1 MSSEAP
7 APEQATPA
15 QWLAR
20 LCGALFVALSIVWT
34 FQVPSRL
41 GISVYKEQFL
51 LLCLGLAGA
60 IVFLNYRYDRRKT
73 AKPPALDWALALI
86 TLGLMTY
93 IAWDYAWFLDN
104 AAYAPPLM
112 LVLGVIVILLVMEG
126 LRRVTGLVLFSI
138 VIVFMIYGLLA
149 HLVPAPLTGTRTPID
164 ELALYLAFDTNAL
177 IGIPLGVATTVVV
190 IFILMG
196 QVLFNS
202 GGGEFVT
209 DIAMATMGRRRG
221 GAAKISV
228 LASGLF
234 GTISGSAISNATTV
248 GVVTIPLMKR
258 SGYSAVDA
266 GAIEANAS
274 TGGQFM
280 PPVMGAAAFLMA
292 EFLEI
297 PYSDVVVAAAIP
309 ALLYYFAIF
318 VQVDLVAARDRIR
331 FLADDLPKAREVL
344 RAGWHF
350 IVPFVVLIYALFET
364 TVEAEVAALYAS
376 ATIVVLGA
384 FRQYKGR
391 RMTLR
396 QLAASF
402 WDAGIATTELVMIV
416 AAAGF
421 VIGILNKSGGG
432 FALTLFL
439 VKLGGG
445 NLYLLL
451 LTAAIICIVLGMGM
465 PTTGVYVL
473 LAALVAPSLVGAGV
487 AKLSAHMFILYF
499 GMMSMITPPIA
510 LAAFAA
516 ASISQADPMKTGF
529 VAMRMGWVAYVIPF
543 LFVLSP
549 TLLAVGTP
557 WKIGLNAVTAMIGVY
572 IVSVAM
578 VGYFTRPLAPA
589 PRVLLGLGGLA
600 ALFPDTAIGA
610 SGIIDIA
617 GIAIAAAVL
626 GREWFASPGPPTAAT
641 APLSRRRAAKRTREP
656 DPPHNSSPRRL
667 TAQPTTMA
675 VAAKP
680 ATAT

>member
-1 MSSEAP
+1 MSSEAT
-7 APEQATPA
+7 AARSERTTPA
-15 QWLAR
+15 LWLAR
-20 LCGALFVALSIVWT
+20 ACGALFVALSIVWT
-34 FQVPSRL
+34 FQVASRL

-51 LLCLGLAGA
+51 LACLGLSGA
-60 IVFLNYRYDRRKT
+60 IVFLTIRYDRKKNAT
-73 AKPPALDWALALI
+73 PPLYDWALALM
-86 TLGLMTY
+86 TLGLTCY
-93 IAWDYAWFLDN
+93 IAWDYEWFLLN
-104 AAYAPPLM
+104 AAYKPPLM
-112 LVLGVIVILLVMEG
+112 LVLGSVIILLVMEG
-126 LRRVTGLVLFSI
+126 LRRVSGWVLFSI
-138 VIVFMIYGLLA
+138 VIAFIVYALVA
-149 HLVPAPLTGTRTPID
+149 HLVPAPLTGTRTKLD
-164 ELALYLAFDTNAL
+164 ELAIYLAFDTNAL

-190 IFILMG
+190 IFIFMG
-196 QVLFNS
+196 QLLFNA

-209 DIAMATMGRRRG
+209 DIAMASMGRRRG

-297 PYSDVVVAAAIP
+297 PYAEVAIAAIIP
-309 ALLYYFAIF
+309 AVLYYFAIF

-331 FLADDLPKAREVL
+331 FLADDLPRARDVL

-350 IVPFVVLIYALFET
+350 IVPFAILIYALYALEAD
-364 TVEAEVAALYAS
+364 AEVAAMYA
-376 ATIVVLGA
+376 AIAIVVFSA
-384 FRQYKGR
+384 MRQYKGH
-391 RMTLR
+391 RMDLR
-396 QLAASF
+396 NLAASF

-432 FALTLFL
+432 FALTLAL

-445 NLYLLL
+445 NLYALLL
-451 LTAAIICIVLGMGM
+451 MAAIICIVLGMGM

-473 LAALVAPSLVGAGV
+473 LAALVAPSLIEAGV

-516 ASISQADPMKTGF
+516 ASIARSDPMKTGF

-549 TLLAVGTP
+549 TLIMAGPP
-557 WKIGLNAVTAMIGVY
+557 WQIALNAATATVGVY
-572 IVSVAM
+572 IASVAM
-578 VGYFTRPLAPA
+578 VGFFTRPLGALT
-589 PRVLLGLGGLA
+589 RILLGIGGLA
-600 ALFPDTAIGA
+600 AVFPDTAIGLT
-610 SGIIDIA
+610 GIVDSA
-617 GIAIAAAVL
+617 GILLSAAIL
-626 GREWFASPGPPTAAT
+626 GREYLAT
-641 APLSRRRAAKRTREP
+641 HGAAAK
-656 DPPHNSSPRRL
+656 
-667 TAQPTTMA
+667 TAGL
-675 VAAKP
+675 V
-680 ATAT
+680 

>member
-1 MSSEAP
+1 MSSEATDP
-7 APEQATPA
+7 GPERATPA
-15 QWLAR
+15 LWLAR
-20 LCGALFVALSIVWT
+20 LCGALFVTLSIIWT

-51 LLCLGLAGA
+51 LLCLGFSGA
-60 IVFLNYRYDRRKT
+60 IVFLTYRVSRKKT
-73 AKPPALDWALALI
+73 ANPPLIDWALALL
-86 TLGLMTY
+86 TLGLTAY
-93 IAWDYAWFLDN
+93 IAWYYEWFLEN
-104 AAYAPPLM
+104 AAYKPPLM
-112 LVLGVIVILLVMEG
+112 LVLAAIVILLVMEG
-126 LRRVTGLVLFSI
+126 LRRVSGWVLFSI
-138 VIVFMIYGLLA
+138 VIVFMVYGLLA
-149 HLVPAPLTGTRTPID
+149 HLVPAPLTGTRTNID
-164 ELALYLAFDTNAL
+164 ELAIYLAFDTNAL
-177 IGIPLGVATTVVV
+177 IGIPLGVATTIVV
-190 IFILMG
+190 IFIFMG
-196 QVLFNS
+196 QVLFNT

-248 GVVTIPLMKR
+248 GVVTIPLMQR
-258 SGYSAVDA
+258 SGYTAVDA

-350 IVPFVVLIYALFET
+350 IVPFVVLIYALFELAA
-364 TVEAEVAALYAS
+364 EAEVAALYA
-376 ATIVVLGA
+376 ALTIIVLGA
-384 FRQYKGR
+384 LRAYKGQ

-396 QLAASF
+396 SLAASF
-402 WDAGIATTELVMIV
+402 WGAGIATTELVMIV

-445 NLYLLL
+445 NLYILLL
-451 LTAAIICIVLGMGM
+451 MAALICIVLGMGM

-473 LAALVAPSLVGAGV
+473 LAALVAPSLIEAGV

-549 TLLAVGTP
+549 TLLAVGAP
-557 WKIGLNAVTAMIGVY
+557 WKIALNAATAIIGVY

-578 VGYFTRPLAPA
+578 TGYFTRPLTLV
-589 PRVLLGLGGLA
+589 PRVLLGAAGLA
-600 ALFPDTAIGA
+600 AVFPDTAIGA
-610 SGIIDIA
+610 SGIMDLA
-617 GIAIAAAVL
+617 GIALASAVL
-626 GREWFASPGPPTAAT
+626 GREWLAVRAAT
-641 APLSRRRAAKRTREP
+641 T
-656 DPPHNSSPRRL
+656 
-667 TAQPTTMA
+667 QPVKTT
-675 VAAKP
+675 
-680 ATAT
+680 

>member
-1 MSSEAP
+1 MASRSET
-7 APEQATPA
+7 ATPA
-15 QWLAR
+15 LWLAR
-20 LCGALFVALSIVWT
+20 LCAALFVALSIGWA
-34 FQVPSRL
+34 FQVASRL
-41 GISVYKEQFL
+41 GVSVYKEQFL

-60 IVFLNYRYDRRKT
+60 VVFLTTRYNRRKT
-73 AKPPALDWALALI
+73 DTPPLFDWALALI
-86 TLGLMTY
+86 MLAVTFY
-93 IAWDYAWFLDN
+93 ITWYYEWFLLN
-104 AAYAPPLM
+104 AAYKPPLM
-112 LVLGVIVILLVMEG
+112 LVLGTIVILLVMEG
-126 LRRVTGLVLFSI
+126 LRRVSGWVLFSI
-138 VIVFMIYGLLA
+138 VIVFMVYALIA
-149 HLVPAPLTGTRTPID
+149 HLVPAPLTGTRTDID
-164 ELALYLAFDTNAL
+164 QLAIYLAFDTNAL

-196 QVLFNS
+196 QVLFNT

-209 DIAMATMGRRRG
+209 DIAMATMGHRRG

-248 GVVTIPLMKR
+248 GVVTIPLMQR

-297 PYSDVVVAAAIP
+297 PYAEVVVAAVIP
-309 ALLYYFAIF
+309 AVLYYFAIF
-318 VQVDLVAARDRIR
+318 VQVDLVAARDRIK
-331 FLADDLPKAREVL
+331 FLIDDLPKARVVL
-344 RAGWHF
+344 RAGWHY
-350 IVPFVVLIYALFET
+350 IVPFVVLVYALFT
-364 TVEAEVAALYAS
+364 LQAEAEVAALYA
-376 ATIVVLGA
+376 TITMAALGA
-384 FRQYKGR
+384 LRQYKGR
-391 RMTLR
+391 RMTLYN
-396 QLAASF
+396 LAASF

-445 NLYLLL
+445 NLYILLL
-451 LTAAIICIVLGMGM
+451 MAAIICIVLGMGM

-473 LAALVAPSLVGAGV
+473 LAALVAPSLIEAGV
-487 AKLSAHMFILYF
+487 AKLPAHMFILYF

-516 ASISQADPMKTGF
+516 ASISRADPMKTGY

-549 TLLAVGTP
+549 TLLMVGAP
-557 WKIGLNAVTAMIGVY
+557 WTIALNAATATVGVY

-578 VGYFTRPLAPA
+578 IGYFTRPLGIFT
-589 PRVLLGLGGLA
+589 RILLGIGGMA
-600 ALFPDTAIGA
+600 AVFPDTAIGA
-610 SGIIDIA
+610 TGIVDIA
-617 GIAIAAAVL
+617 GIALSAVIL
-626 GREWFASPGPPTAAT
+626 GREYLVTRMPARSAST
-641 APLSRRRAAKRTREP
+641 APPS
-656 DPPHNSSPRRL
+656 
-667 TAQPTTMA
+667 
-675 VAAKP
+675 
-680 ATAT
+680 

>member
-1 MSSEAP
+1 LSSEAP
-7 APEQATPA
+7 TRDQATAA

-20 LCGALFVALSIVWT
+20 ICGALFVTLSIIWT

-60 IVFLNYRYDRRKT
+60 IVFLSYRYNRRKT
-73 AKPPALDWALALI
+73 PTPPLIDWVLALT
-86 TLGLMTY
+86 TLGLMSY
-93 IAWDYAWFLDN
+93 IAWNYTWFLEN

-112 LVLGVIVILLVMEG
+112 LVLGVIIILLVMEG

-138 VIVFMIYGLLA
+138 VIVFIVYGLLA

-196 QVLFNS
+196 QVLFNT

-209 DIAMATMGRRRG
+209 DIAMATMGHRRG

-248 GVVTIPLMKR
+248 GVVTIPLMQR

-297 PYSDVVVAAAIP
+297 PYSEVVVAAVIP
-309 ALLYYFAIF
+309 AVLYYFAIF

-331 FLADDLPKAREVL
+331 FLAEDLPKARAVL

-350 IVPFVVLIYALFET
+350 IVPFVVLIYALFNT
-364 TVEAEVAALYAS
+364 QAEAEVAALYA
-376 ATIVVLGA
+376 ALTMAALGA
-384 FRQYKGR
+384 LRQYKGHR
-391 RMTLR
+391 LTLR
-396 QLAASF
+396 TLAASF

-445 NLYLLL
+445 NLYILLL
-451 LTAAIICIVLGMGM
+451 MAAIICIVLGMGM

-473 LAALVAPSLVGAGV
+473 LAALVAPSLIEAGV

-516 ASISQADPMKTGF
+516 ASISRADPMKTGY

-549 TLLAVGTP
+549 TL
-557 WKIGLNAVTAMIGVY
+557 IMIGAPWMIALNVATATVGVY
-572 IVSVAM
+572 VASVAM
-578 VGYFTRPLAPA
+578 VGYFTRPLGVVI
-589 PRVLLGLGGLA
+589 RILLGIGGLA
-600 ALFPDTAIGA
+600 AVFPDTAIGA
-610 SGIIDIA
+610 AGIVDVA
-617 GIAIAAAVL
+617 GIALSAAILVREYLAT
-626 GREWFASPGPPTAAT
+626 GRPTATSAG
-641 APLSRRRAAKRTREP
+641 AA
-656 DPPHNSSPRRL
+656 S
-667 TAQPTTMA
+667 
-675 VAAKP
+675 
-680 ATAT
+680 

>member
-1 MSSEAP
+1 LTNEAL
-7 APEQATPA
+7 APTAEKATPA
-15 QWLAR
+15 IWLAR
-20 LCGALFVALSIVWT
+20 LCGASFVASAILWT

-51 LLCLGLAGA
+51 LVCLGLAGA
-60 IVFLNYRYDRRKT
+60 VVFLTVRVNRKKST
-73 AKPPALDWALALI
+73 TPPLYDWALAL
-86 TLGLMTY
+86 LMLAVTFY
-93 IAWDYAWFLDN
+93 IAWYYEWFLLN
-104 AAYAPPLM
+104 AAYQPVLM
-112 LVLGVIVILLVMEG
+112 LVLGPIVIVLVMEG
-126 LRRVTGLVLFSI
+126 LRRVTGLVLFFI
-138 VIVFMIYGLLA
+138 VIAFMVYALLA
-149 HLVPAPLTGTRTPID
+149 HLVPAPLTGTRTTID
-164 ELALYLAFDTNAL
+164 QLAIYLAFDTNAL
-177 IGIPLGVATTVVV
+177 IGIPLGVATTIVVV
-190 IFILMG
+190 FIFMG
-196 QVLFNS
+196 QVLFNT

-209 DIAMATMGRRRG
+209 DIAMAAMGRRRG

-297 PYSDVVVAAAIP
+297 PYAEVAIAAIIP

-318 VQVDLVAARDRIR
+318 VQVDLVAARDRIH
-331 FLADDLPKAREVL
+331 FLAADLPRARDVL

-350 IVPFVVLIYALFET
+350 IVPFAVLIYALYVLEA
-364 TVEAEVAALYAS
+364 EAEVAAMYA
-376 ATIVVLGA
+376 AAAIVVLGA
-384 FRQYKGR
+384 IRQYKGH

-396 QLAASF
+396 NLAASF
-402 WDAGIATTELVMIV
+402 WDAGMATTELVMIV

-439 VKLGGG
+439 VQLGGG
-445 NLYLLL
+445 NLYFLLL
-451 LTAAIICIVLGMGM
+451 LAAVICIVLGMGM

-473 LAALVAPSLVGAGV
+473 LAALVAPALIEAGV
-487 AKLSAHMFILYF
+487 GKLPAHMFILYF

-516 ASISQADPMKTGF
+516 ASISRADPMRTGF
-529 VAMRMGWVAYVIPF
+529 VAMRNGWVAYVIPF

-549 TLLAVGTP
+549 TLLMRGQP
-557 WKIGLNAVTAMIGVY
+557 WSIALNAASAAVGVY
-572 IVSVAM
+572 IVSVA
-578 VGYFTRPLAPA
+578 VIGFFTRPLGIVS
-589 PRVLLGLGGLA
+589 RVLLAVGGLA
-600 ALFPDTAIGA
+600 AVFPDTAIGA
-610 SGIIDIA
+610 GGLADLA
-617 GIAIAAAVL
+617 GIVLGFGVLAREYMVTRGTHEMEPAPSSAGAAAAD
-626 GREWFASPGPPTAAT
+626 R
-641 APLSRRRAAKRTREP
+641 
-656 DPPHNSSPRRL
+656 N
-667 TAQPTTMA
+667 
-675 VAAKP
+675 
-680 ATAT
+680 

>member
-1 MSSEAP
+1 LSSEATAAEP
-7 APEQATPA
+7 VTPA

-20 LCGALFVALSIVWT
+20 LFGALFVALSITWT

-60 IVFLNYRYDRRKT
+60 IVYLTYRYDRRKDAT
-73 AKPPALDWALALI
+73 PPLIDWALALI
-86 TLGLMTY
+86 TLGVMTY
-93 IAWDYAWFLDN
+93 IAWEYEWFLEN
-104 AAYAPPLM
+104 AAYTPTLM
-112 LVLGVIVILLVMEG
+112 LVLAPVVIVLVMEG
-126 LRRVTGLVLFSI
+126 LRRVTGWVLFSI
-138 VIVFMIYGLLA
+138 VIVFMIYGLVA

-190 IFILMG
+190 IFIFMG
-196 QVLFNS
+196 QVLFNT

-248 GVVTIPLMKR
+248 GVVTIPLMQR

-297 PYSDVVVAAAIP
+297 PYADVVVAAAIP

-331 FLADDLPKAREVL
+331 FLATDLPRARDVL

-376 ATIVVLGA
+376 LAIVVLGA
-384 FRQYKGR
+384 LRAYKGR

-396 QLAASF
+396 NLAASF
-402 WDAGIATTELVMIV
+402 WGAGIATTELVMIV

-421 VIGILNKSGGG
+421 VIGVLNKSGGG
-432 FALTLFL
+432 FALTLAL
-439 VKLGGG
+439 VKMGGG
-445 NLYLLL
+445 NLYILLL
-451 LTAAIICIVLGMGM
+451 ISAVICIVLGMGM

-473 LAALVAPSLVGAGV
+473 LAALVAPSLIQAGV

-516 ASISQADPMKTGF
+516 ASISRADPMKTGF

-549 TLLAVGTP
+549 TLLAVGST
-557 WKIGLNAVTAMIGVY
+557 WKVALNAGTATIGVY

-578 VGYFTRPLAPA
+578 VGYFTRPLALI
-589 PRVLLGLGGLA
+589 PRTLLGLGGLA
-600 ALFPDTAIGA
+600 ALFPDTAVGA
-610 SGIIDIA
+610 SGIVDLA
-617 GIAIAAAVL
+617 GLTLSAVIL
-626 GREWFASPGPPTAAT
+626 GREYLVT
-641 APLSRRRAAKRTREP
+641 
-656 DPPHNSSPRRL
+656 RRL
-667 TAQPTTMA
+667 ATSS
-675 VAAKP
+675 VGAAP
-680 ATAT
+680 SS

>member
-1 MSSEAP
+1 MSSEATG
-7 APEQATPA
+7 PERATPA
-15 QWLAR
+15 LWVAR
-20 LCGALFVALSIVWT
+20 LCGVLFVALSIIWT

-60 IVFLNYRYDRRKT
+60 IVYLTVRFDRRKT
-73 AKPPALDWALALI
+73 ATPPLYDWALAAL
-86 TLGLMTY
+86 TLGVMCY
-93 IAWDYAWFLDN
+93 IALYYEWFLEN
-104 AAYAPPLM
+104 AAYTPPLM
-112 LVLGVIVILLVMEG
+112 LVLAPIVILLVMEG
-126 LRRVTGLVLFSI
+126 LRRVSGWVLFSI

-177 IGIPLGVATTVVV
+177 IGIPLGVATTVVI
-190 IFILMG
+190 IFIFMG
-196 QVLFNS
+196 QVLFNT
-202 GGGEFVT
+202 GGGDFVT
-209 DIAMATMGRRRG
+209 DIAMATMGHRRG

-248 GVVTIPLMKR
+248 GVVTIPLMNR

-297 PYSDVVVAAAIP
+297 PYAEVVVAAIIP

-331 FLADDLPKAREVL
+331 FLADDLPKARNVL
-344 RAGWHF
+344 REGWHF
-350 IVPFVVLIYALFET
+350 IVPFIVLIYALFFMQA
-364 TVEAEVAALYAS
+364 EAEVAALYA
-376 ATIVVLGA
+376 ALTMAILGA
-384 FRQYKGR
+384 VRTYKGR

-396 QLAASF
+396 NLAASF
-402 WDAGIATTELVMIV
+402 WGAGIATTELVMIV

-445 NLYLLL
+445 NLYILLFL
-451 LTAAIICIVLGMGM
+451 AAIICIVLGMGM

-473 LAALVAPSLVGAGV
+473 LAALVAPSLVEAGV

-516 ASISQADPMKTGF
+516 ASISGADPMKTGY

-549 TLLAVGTP
+549 TLLAVGAP
-557 WKIGLNAVTAMIGVY
+557 WKIALNAATATIGVY
-572 IVSVAM
+572 VVSVAM
-578 VGYFTRPLAPA
+578 VGFFTRPLATL
-589 PRVLLGLGGLA
+589 PRLLLAAGGLA
-600 ALFPDTAIGA
+600 AVFPDTAIGA
-610 SGIIDIA
+610 SGIVDIV
-617 GIAIAAAVL
+617 GIALSAAVL
-626 GREWFASPGPPTAAT
+626 GRELLTTRKLREASAAPE
-641 APLSRRRAAKRTREP
+641 AQAAASLRV
-656 DPPHNSSPRRL
+656 
-667 TAQPTTMA
+667 TTD
-675 VAAKP
+675 
-680 ATAT
+680 

>member
-1 MSSEAP
+1 LTSEMTAP
-7 APEQATPA
+7 QAEQATPA
-15 QWLAR
+15 LWLAR
-20 LCGALFVALSIVWT
+20 VCGALFVALSIVWT

-41 GISVYKEQFL
+41 GYSVYKEQFL

-60 IVFLNYRYDRRKT
+60 VIYLTVRFDRKKTPTPPLN
-73 AKPPALDWALALI
+73 DWALALGMLAI
-86 TLGLMTY
+86 NFY
-93 IAWDYAWFLDN
+93 IAWHYEWFLLN
-104 AAYAPPLM
+104 AAYQPPLM
-112 LVLGVIVILLVMEG
+112 LVLGAILIVLVMEG
-126 LRRVTGLVLFSI
+126 LRRVSGWMLFSI
-138 VIVFMIYGLLA
+138 VIVFMVYGLVA
-149 HLVPAPLTGTRTPID
+149 HLVPAPLTGTRTDID
-164 ELALYLAFDTNAL
+164 QLAIYLAFDTNAL

-190 IFILMG
+190 IFIFMG
-196 QVLFNS
+196 QLLFNT

-209 DIAMATMGRRRG
+209 DIAMATMGHRRG

-297 PYSDVVVAAAIP
+297 PYADVVVAAIVP
-309 ALLYYFAIF
+309 AVLYYFAIF
-318 VQVDLVAARDRIR
+318 VQVDLVAARDRIK
-331 FLADDLPKAREVL
+331 FLAEDLPKARDVL

-350 IVPFVVLIYALFET
+350 IVPFVVLVYALYALAAD
-364 TVEAEVAALYAS
+364 AEVAAIYAS
-376 ATIVVLGA
+376 VAIVVFGA
-384 FRQYKGR
+384 LRQYKGHR
-391 RMTLR
+391 INLR
-396 QLAASF
+396 SLAASF

-432 FALTLFL
+432 FALTLAL

-445 NLYLLL
+445 NLYVLLL
-451 LTAAIICIVLGMGM
+451 MAAIICIVLGMGM

-473 LAALVAPSLVGAGV
+473 LAALVAPSLIEAGV
-487 AKLSAHMFILYF
+487 AKLPAHMFILYF

-516 ASISQADPMKTGF
+516 ASISRADPMKTGF

-549 TLLAVGTP
+549 TLIMAGKP
-557 WKIGLNAVTAMIGVY
+557 WAIALNAATATIGVY
-572 IVSVAM
+572 VASIAM
-578 VGYFTRPLAPA
+578 VGFFTRPLGVVT
-589 PRVLLGLGGLA
+589 RILLGIGGLA
-600 ALFPDTAIGA
+600 AVFPDTAIGA
-610 SGIIDIA
+610 SGIVDA
-617 GIAIAAAVL
+617 GGIALSALLL
-626 GREWFASPGPPTAAT
+626 GREYLATRTSATMSPGAA
-641 APLSRRRAAKRTREP
+641 P
-656 DPPHNSSPRRL
+656 SS
-667 TAQPTTMA
+667 
-675 VAAKP
+675 
-680 ATAT
+680 